1 MAAAG
6 KFHDFGK
13 RSFRIIQLIFPAEL
27 PALLEVGVLASTHVA
42 LLLPLLRLGQLQQT
56 WTPCRVLPPRTVG
69 SCGFLWA
76 PLCGPVLPSKEP
88 FVEHGCVAKAP
99 ATLVGN
105 RKIGMCVYFI
115 ALLCSLNGLFEVT
128 MGHSR
133 PWVGGTVCGHLDSN
147 LTIRCFFEGCFGVSG
162 EVGFGL
168 ASKLW
173 FPQRLKALL
182 WVARLR
188 GGRQPLGTPFCSR
201 TRLHAGIYFGW
212 NSAVAIFEGA
222 GVGN

>member
-1 MAAAG
+1 M
-6 KFHDFGK
+6 
-13 RSFRIIQLIFPAEL
+13 
-27 PALLEVGVLASTHVA
+27 
-42 LLLPLLRLGQLQQT
+42 
-56 WTPCRVLPPRTVG
+56 
-69 SCGFLWA
+69 
-76 PLCGPVLPSKEP
+76 
-88 FVEHGCVAKAP
+88 EHGRVAKAP
-99 ATLVGN
+99 AMLVGN

-115 ALLCSLNGLFEVT
+115 ALLCSLNGLFE
-128 MGHSR
+128 GDDGSQQALG
-133 PWVGGTVCGHLDSN
+133 GGTVCGHLDSN
-147 LTIRCFFEGCFGVSG
+147 LTICCFFEGCSGVSG